1 MEWNQE
7 LIDRIFAIFKE
18 KWQTFA
24 GLDRKNRSARWNAYL
39 KQLGCNLAHDLS
51 KRRVEGPTTT
61 MNDLVRLI
69 NLRNSEVADGILISN
84 PDRAFQ
90 FIVLSRDLAER
101 CLMLGMP

>member
-7 LIDRIFAIFKE
+7 LIDRIFAIFQE
-18 KWQTFA
+18 KWRTFA
-24 GLDRKNRSARWNAYL
+24 DQDRKNRSAKWNAYL

-51 KRRVEGPTTT
+51 KRRREGPETV

-69 NLRNSEVADGILISN
+69 NFRNSEVADGILIRN